1 MNYSSLEKPNDA
13 FHLIRSKTSTY
24 TLNKETNEIIDNLKE
39 IHEFINYN
47 DNKEYKRPFSYKGKI
62 YLKSTINN
70 NIFEF
75 DNDNKIIGNWN
86 INQKKI
92 DFY

>member
-1 MNYSSLEKPNDA
+1 MNCSSLEKNNDA
-13 FHLIRSKTSTY
+13 FQITRSKTSTY
-24 TLNKETNEIIDNLKE
+24 TLNKETNEMINNLKE
-39 IHEFINYN
+39 IHESNNFN

-75 DNDNKIIGNWN
+75 DNDLKIIGNWN
-86 INQKKI
+86 MNQKKI